1 MVDFIFMLNRCCKL
15 SIILNNLVYR
25 GCLGLLH
32 MISRNNVQVTNQP
45 FPLKLMSYNKKGLVY
60 KNALITIKL
69 LIKYLQ

>member
-25 GCLGLLH
+25 GSLGLLH